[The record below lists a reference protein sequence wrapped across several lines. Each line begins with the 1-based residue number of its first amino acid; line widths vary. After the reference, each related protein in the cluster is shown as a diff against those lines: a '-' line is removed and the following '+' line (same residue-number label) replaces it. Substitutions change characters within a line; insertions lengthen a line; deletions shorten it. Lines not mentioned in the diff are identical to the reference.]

1 MDIRKTKG
9 YLGARSRVSRP
20 MFPEYAYKPVDKE
33 IGIFDGNWLFTLNS
47 RYQVANT
54 KELIELMSS
63 ISMLVMVNRI
73 VDLDLDLLIQHEST
87 KVLCDRFG
95 KITMV
100 RVKAHKHTSWI
111 IEPQLWDK
119 DMPFDM
125 SSVARLTRLFNFVG
139 VGVCV
144 SPSSLGR
151 QTMSM
156 IYKLHNIERHTSV
169 SLGVESYLLQH
180 GFGGMAQ
187 TFGGKRKYKEL
198 SQVDMTSAFTAK
210 FMLHPDGAPSYKE
223 YPSLN
228 ELDMYDTYFMHV
240 DVTLD
245 RELPLGIV
253 PVRKERGRITYPSK
267 GSFETYLWKEQVDLL
282 RSVCN
287 PVINF
292 YDGFA
297 WDKMTTD
304 NALWAEFIY
313 TMRRSA
319 PKDLEPFLKKAAVA
333 AIGRFASSRTNFV
346 LVPEWEA
353 KDDDVMLSID
363 GEPSIYYIREE
374 YNSTN
379 AIMPHWQ
386 RYTVQSTTCELAR
399 FAYSHA
405 ERGDLVMLDHDG
417 ILTKSSSLDGIIQKH
432 TPESIVCPPGTWLWR
447 KLHNVKV
454 HANRIWTSDEEPFRY
469 GGKYA

>member
-1 MDIRKTKG
+1 MDTG
-9 YLGARSRVSRP
+9 TSAGAMGSARGTVGRP
-20 MFPEYAYKPVDKE
+20 MFPEYAYRPSEKQ
-33 IGIFDGNWLFTLNS
+33 IGIFDGKWVFTLKRKYPVTS
-47 RYQVANT
+47 T
-54 KELIELMSS
+54 EELIELMMSS
-63 ISMLVMVNRI
+63 SMLIMVNKI
-73 VDLDLDLLIQHEST
+73 VDLDLDMLIQHKST
-87 KVLCDRFG
+87 RVLCNRFG
-95 KITMV
+95 RITMV
-100 RVKAHKHTSWI
+100 RVKAHRHTSWI
-111 IEPQLWDK
+111 IEPELWDK
-119 DMPFDM
+119 DMPLDI
-125 SSVARLTRLFNFVG
+125 SSVARLTRLFNFLG

-151 QTMSM
+151 QTMLM
-156 IYKLHNIERHTSV
+156 IYRLHNIERHTSV
-169 SLGVESYLLQH
+169 SVGVESYLLKN

-187 TFGGKRKYKEL
+187 TFGGKRRYMEL

-223 YPSLN
+223 YPNLD
-228 ELDMYDTYFMHV
+228 ELDEYETYFMHV
-240 DVTLD
+240 NVRLD
-245 RELPLGIV
+245 RELALGIV
-253 PVRKERGRITYPSK
+253 PVKRTNRIAYPRKGR
-267 GSFETYLWKEQVDLL
+267 FETYLWKEQVDLL

-287 PVINF
+287 PEITF
-292 YDGFA
+292 YEGFA
-297 WDKMTTD
+297 WQSMTD
-304 NALWAEFIY
+304 HNALWAEYIY

-319 PKDLEPFLKKAAVA
+319 PRDLEPFLKKAAVA

-353 KDDDVMLSID
+353 NPYDVMLDID
-363 GEPSIYYIREE
+363 GEPSIYYIHEE
-374 YNSTN
+374 YNGTN

-386 RYTVQSTTCELAR
+386 RYTVQTTTCELAR

-417 ILTKSSSLDGIIQKH
+417 ILTKGQPEGAIAKY